1 MVLNVLRI
9 SSSNVFKMSLNVIVS
24 ILYTFVNFYLHKP
37 TGGTNARYQL
47 PAHPGQ
53 RQESNAVIKKHS
65 KTKLYMHKTVGDVA
79 QIISITL
86 CSIQSESSSLFLSLV
101 YVLSTF

>member
-53 RQESNAVIKKHS
+53 RQESNAVIKKTFENKVVH
-65 KTKLYMHKTVGDVA
+65 A
-79 QIISITL
+79 QNCRRCCTDY
-86 CSIQSESSSLFLSLV
+86 FHNFV
-101 YVLSTF
+101 